1 MSEGP
6 ITVLDGTHLRDIDLT
21 PHFSDALLTGAHLLD
36 LADSTVSSSLFRIP
50 LPEALKSSAL
60 NIIGLHD
67 IVAFRRSELT
77 PQRASE
83 ILKDYVSAIADIL
96 RDDPLLVSILDGS
109 TLRIFLDDE
118 DDFAM
123 LAETLFTDL
132 DTEDKGKI
140 KKSEIKNALVHM
152 GVETGVPPLSE
163 YPLLRD
169 ILQKHEVESS
179 TELGQ
184 AQFAEVLQAVLQ
196 ELADALAKKPYV
208 FIQNIKITN
217 GAQIKKLLADKKQF
231 NDVIEKLWQWQG
243 TYKEENGVTTLQKIR
258 NYFEKEWKEL
268 GLPPPTET
276 NEAVVLL
283 YDEIFADIAKEKCC
297 SITDKIQLEKLA
309 KEILEIFVEQLEAS
323 PVYYDDWEHK

>member
-1 MSEGP
+1 MSEGA
-6 ITVLDGTHLRDIDLT
+6 ITVLDGTQLRDIDLS
-21 PHFSDALLTGAHLLD
+21 PPFSDGAVTGAQVLD
-36 LADSTVSSSLFRIP
+36 LADSTVSSSLFGIA
-50 LPEALKSSAL
+50 LPGTLRSSTL
-60 NIIGLHD
+60 NTIGLHD
-67 IVAFRRSELT
+67 IVAFRQSQLT
-77 PQRASE
+77 PERASE
-83 ILKDYVSAIADIL
+83 ILKDYVSAIADGL
-96 RDDPLLVSILDGS
+96 RDDPLLVSILDGN
-109 TLRIFLDDE
+109 TLHIFLDDE

-140 KKSEIKNALVHM
+140 KKSEIKNALIHM

-163 YPLLRD
+163 YPLLSD

-179 TELGQ
+179 NELGQ

-196 ELADALAKKPYV
+196 ELADTLAKKPYV

-217 GAQIKKLLADKKQF
+217 GAQIKKLLADEKQF

-243 TYKEENGVTTLQKIR
+243 THKEEDGVTTLQKIR

-268 GLPPPTET
+268 GLPPTEA

-283 YDEIFADIAKEKCC
+283 YDAIFADIAKEKCG
-297 SITDKIQLEKLA
+297 SISDKNQFEKLA
-309 KEILEIFVEQLEAS
+309 QEILEIFVEQLEVS
-323 PVYYDDWEHK
+323 PVYYDCDCK